1 VYLLRGAG
9 MRLEKL
15 DIKDFA
21 TQHYLDDYLD
31 EHKGDHLPKALQML
45 QKLQIKLEGN
55 VMTSEC
61 FEIALSNEI
70 HRLKHLASE
79 QQAKKH
85 L

>member
-1 VYLLRGAG
+1 

-70 HRLKHLASE
+70 HRLKYIACK
-79 QQAKKH
+79 QQTEKERH
-85 L
+85 G

>member
-1 VYLLRGAG
+1 

-31 EHKGDHLPKALQML
+31 EHKGDHLPKALQLL

-55 VMTSEC
+55 VMTSEG

-70 HRLKHLASE
+70 HRLKHLASA
-79 QQAKKH
+79 QQAKNTSK
-85 L
+85 